1 MPHSRVRAKARSLSV
16 VDVRGLELAKKG
28 KNQLTAKQA
37 AFVTEY
43 LVDLNGKR
51 AAIRAAYS
59 EKTAEVKAS
68 QLLSLV
74 KVKAA
79 VNVGLAERA
88 KRTEVNQDYVLKN
101 IVRIGTKA
109 ETADKY
115 GDALK
120 AEEMLARHVKLFSD
134 PEDNE
139 NKQPP
144 SVTYN
149 FITVGND

>member
-59 EKTAEVKAS
+59 EK
-68 QLLSLV
+68 
-74 KVKAA
+74 
-79 VNVGLAERA
+79 
-88 KRTEVNQDYVLKN
+88 
-101 IVRIGTKA
+101 
-109 ETADKY
+109 
-115 GDALK
+115 
-120 AEEMLARHVKLFSD
+120 
-134 PEDNE
+134 
-139 NKQPP
+139 QPK
-144 SVTYN
+144 
-149 FITVGND
+149 